1 MQISFET
8 EELRDYHRI
17 PAKALIR
24 YGPTAA
30 KGLAMRFA
38 DLRALQN
45 ASELVAF
52 GAEECAFDGLHAL
65 KVPVA
70 KDCSLV
76 LVANHP
82 KKKELALNWAGVTRV
97 KVVTIGRHDEQG

>member
-1 MQISFET
+1 MELSYET
-8 EELRDYHRI
+8 EELRDYHRV
-17 PAKALIR
+17 PAKALVR

-30 KGLAMRFA
+30 RGLAMRFA

-52 GAEECAFDGLHAL
+52 EAQECAFDGLQAL

-70 KDCSLV
+70 EDCSLV

-82 KKKELALNWAGVTRV
+82 KKKDQPPKWASVTRV
-97 KVVTIGRHDEQG
+97 KVVTIGRHDEQD